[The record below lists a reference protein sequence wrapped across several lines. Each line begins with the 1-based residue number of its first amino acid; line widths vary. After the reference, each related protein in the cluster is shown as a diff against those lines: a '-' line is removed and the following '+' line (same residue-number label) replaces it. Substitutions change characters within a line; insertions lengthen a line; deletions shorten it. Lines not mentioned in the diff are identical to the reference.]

1 MEQQHRR
8 CFAPTTTG
16 HRAAV
21 LEEEDVDALY
31 IIDEKDSFCEDVEK
45 DSLKKRERSEKADA
59 TTTASTATTGTLETY
74 KRSTSTLDFLL

>member
-8 CFAPTTTG
+8 CFAPTTG
-16 HRAAV
+16 HRAV

-31 IIDEKDSFCEDVEK
+31 IDEKDSFCEDVK
-45 DSLKKRERSEKADA
+45 IHLKKRERSEKADA
-59 TTTASTATTGTLETY
+59 TTASTATTGTLETY

>member
-16 HRAAV
+16 HRAV

-31 IIDEKDSFCEDVEK
+31 IDEKDSFCEEDVK
-45 DSLKKRERSEKADA
+45 IHLKKRERSEKADA
-59 TTTASTATTGTLETY
+59 TTASTATTGTLETY

>member
-16 HRAAV
+16 HRAV

-31 IIDEKDSFCEDVEK
+31 IDEKDSFCEDVK
-45 DSLKKRERSEKADA
+45 IHLKKKRKKRESGRDDGIDCYDWDS
-59 TTTASTATTGTLETY
+59 
-74 KRSTSTLDFLL
+74 

>member
-16 HRAAV
+16 HRAV

-31 IIDEKDSFCEDVEK
+31 IDEKDSFCEDVK
-45 DSLKKRERSEKADA
+45 IHLKKKRKKRESGRDDDGIDCYDWDS
-59 TTTASTATTGTLETY
+59 
-74 KRSTSTLDFLL
+74 

>member
-16 HRAAV
+16 HRAV
-21 LEEEDVDALY
+21 GLEEEDVDALY
-31 IIDEKDSFCEDVEK
+31 IIDEKDSFCEDVK
-45 DSLKKRERSEKADA
+45 IHLKKRERSEKADA
-59 TTTASTATTGTLETY
+59 TTASTATTGTLETY

>member
-1 MEQQHRR
+1 MEQHRR
-8 CFAPTTTG
+8 CFAPTTG
-16 HRAAV
+16 HRAV

-31 IIDEKDSFCEDVEK
+31 IDEKDSFCEDVK
-45 DSLKKRERSEKADA
+45 IHLKKRERSEKADA